1 MVKGF
6 VADLGPAARKNM
18 DFRRVLYTGSQSQL
32 VLMRLRPAEDIGEE
46 VHSGVDQFFRVEEGE
61 GIAVI
66 DGTRY
71 TLRTGSGV
79 IVPAGAKHNLI
90 NTSRTLDL
98 KLSTIYSPPEHR
110 DQIVRRSK
118 QEAQAREENF
128 DGKTTE

>member
-6 VADLGPAARKNM
+6 VGDLGPAARKNM
-18 DFRRVLYTGSQSQL
+18 DFRRVLYTGSRSQL

-46 VHSGVDQFFRVEEGE
+46 VHSEVDQFFRVEEGE

-79 IVPAGAKHNLI
+79 MVPAGAKHNLI

-98 KLSTIYSPPEHR
+98 KLSTIYAPPEHR

-118 QEAQAREENF
+118 QEAQAREEHF

>member
-6 VADLGPAARKNM
+6 VADIATTARKNM

-46 VHSGVDQFFRVEEGE
+46 VHTGTDQFFRFEEGE
-61 GIAVI
+61 GVVVI

-71 TLRTGSGV
+71 PVTNGSGV
-79 IVPAGAKHNLI
+79 MVPAGAKHNVI

-98 KLSTIYSPPEHR
+98 KLSTIYAPPEHR

-118 QEAQAREENF
+118 QEAQAREEHF
-128 DGKTTE
+128 DGKPTE

>member
-46 VHSGVDQFFRVEEGE
+46 VHSDVDQFFRVEEGE

>member
-18 DFRRVLYTGSQSQL
+18 DFRRVLYTGSYSQL

-46 VHSGVDQFFRVEEGE
+46 VHSEVDQFFRVEEGE

-71 TLRTGSGV
+71 TIRTGSGV

-110 DQIVRRSK
+110 DLIVRRSK
-118 QEAQAREENF
+118 QEAQAREEHF

>member
-18 DFRRVLYTGSQSQL
+18 DFRRVLYTGSYSQL

-46 VHSGVDQFFRVEEGE
+46 VHSEVDQFFRVEEGE

-118 QEAQAREENF
+118 QEAQAREEHF

>member
-6 VADLGPAARKNM
+6 VADLAKTARKNM
-18 DFRRVLYTGSQSQL
+18 DFRRVLYTGSYSQL

-46 VHSGVDQFFRVEEGE
+46 VHSDVDQFFRVEEGE

-71 TLRTGSGV
+71 TIRTGSGV
-79 IVPAGAKHNLI
+79 VVPAGAKHNLI

-118 QEAQAREENF
+118 QEAQAREEHF

>member
-18 DFRRVLYTGSQSQL
+18 DFRRVLYTGSKSQL

-46 VHSGVDQFFRVEEGE
+46 VHSEVDQFFRVEEGE

-118 QEAQAREENF
+118 QEAHAREEHF

>member
-18 DFRRVLYTGSQSQL
+18 DFRRVLYTGSYSQL

-46 VHSGVDQFFRVEEGE
+46 VHSDVDQFFRVEEGE

-71 TLRTGSGV
+71 TIRTGSGV
-79 IVPAGAKHNLI
+79 VVPAGAKHNLI

-98 KLSTIYSPPEHR
+98 KLSTIYAPPEHR

-118 QEAQAREENF
+118 QEALAREEHF